1 MVSLRNSASF
11 GGKRRTVKI
20 GCDCLYAISPPEAGR
35 SNEKGDLAICN
46 TTRVWLPCVR
56 LLRPSAARY
65 PARLR
70 TTCESNRNLD
80 AADWF
85 RSWRGALGNGK
96 V

>member
-46 TTRVWLPCVR
+46 TTRVWLPCCAPSPSVR
-56 LLRPSAARY
+56 RTIPG
-65 PARLR
+65 PA
-70 TTCESNRNLD
+70 THN
-80 AADWF
+80 
-85 RSWRGALGNGK
+85 